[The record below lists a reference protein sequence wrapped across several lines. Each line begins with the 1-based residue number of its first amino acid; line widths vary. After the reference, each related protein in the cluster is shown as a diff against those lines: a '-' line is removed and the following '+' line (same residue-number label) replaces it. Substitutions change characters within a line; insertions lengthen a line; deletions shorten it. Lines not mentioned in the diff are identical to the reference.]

1 MKTTFEVPRSDT
13 SLVGESWPGS
23 GPTVTLLHAG
33 VTDRRGW
40 TSVASQVSNVAT
52 VVTYDRRGFGETMP
66 GNEPFTHVDDLIALL
81 DHQQIETTWLVG
93 SSAGGKLALEAAIE
107 VPHRIDGMVLISPAV
122 SGAPSP
128 KTGDLDSEML
138 EIDQLITREEEL
150 GHIDKVNRLEVR
162 LWLDG
167 PREPE
172 GRVAGAPRDL
182 ALEMNATA
190 LANFV
195 AESSERVPDT
205 WARLAELTMLA
216 TVACGTLDARH
227 IILRSQV
234 LSTRMPRAK
243 YVALEGM
250 AHLPYLEDP
259 LIIAALIV
267 GVLEDGATIDR
278 K

>member
-1 MKTTFEVPRSDT
+1 MNTTFLVPRSDIA
-13 SLVGESWPGS
+13 LVGDSWPGH

-33 VTDRRGW
+33 VADRRGW
-40 TSVASQVSNVAT
+40 TSVASEVSKRAT
-52 VVTYDRRGFGETMP
+52 VVTYDRRGFGETLP

-93 SSAGGKLALEAAIE
+93 SSAGGKLALQAAVE
-107 VPHRIDGMVLISPAV
+107 MPHRIDGIVLISPAV

-128 KTGDLDSEML
+128 RTDDLDSEML
-138 EIDQLITREEEL
+138 EIDKLITREEEL
-150 GHIDKVNRLEVR
+150 GNIGEVNRLEVR

-167 PREPE
+167 PRELE
-172 GRVAGAPRDL
+172 GRVSGAPRDL
-182 ALEMNATA
+182 ALEMNTTA

-195 AESSERVPDT
+195 AESSERVPDM
-205 WARLAELTMLA
+205 WARLAELKMPT
-216 TVACGTLDARH
+216 TVACGSLDARH

-234 LSTRMPRAK
+234 LSTRIPNAK

-259 LIIAALIV
+259 LVVASLI
-267 GVLEDGATIDR
+267 GDALEDDPAVV
-278 K
+278 